1 MQARLIAL
9 TISLSAA
16 LLLPMPGLGQNPA
29 PEKAGTQ
36 GSSMDVARLFSTSC
50 GFCHQQG
57 GRVQGRGPKLMG
69 LEKSDEEII
78 KQIKFGKPP
87 RMPAF
92 GKSFSEAQ
100 IQNMV
105 AYIRS
110 LKE

>member
-1 MQARLIAL
+1 
-9 TISLSAA
+9 
-16 LLLPMPGLGQNPA
+16 
-29 PEKAGTQ
+29 
-36 GSSMDVARLFSTSC
+36 
-50 GFCHQQG
+50 
-57 GRVQGRGPKLMG
+57 MG

-92 GKSFSEAQ
+92 GKAFSEAQ

-105 AYIRS
+105 AYIRA